1 MSDDD
6 EMHGYMRLPVG
17 ADGKPLAPRETVYEV
32 NGDGTRYVVAGYQFN
47 DGEVTVYAREDG
59 LFTHTAFEPDELTHH
74 EPDSWERLRLDL
86 ADMFWHSNGPTER
99 QALELAERATKLA
112 GESCACDRD
121 KVLAVVG
128 DMERLIRGHDVPE
141 NAPVRH
147 WAREL
152 HQACGEVAD

>member
-1 MSDDD
+1 MSDND

-17 ADGKPLAPRETVYEV
+17 ADGEPLAPGETVYKV

-74 EPDSWERLRLDL
+74 EPDSWDRMRLDL
-86 ADMFWHSNGPTER
+86 ANMFWHSDGPTEG
-99 QALELAERATKLA
+99 QAIELAKRATKLA
-112 GESCACDRD
+112 GGGCVCDRD

-128 DMERLIRGHDVPE
+128 DMKRLIRGHDVPE
-141 NAPVRH
+141 NAPVRR

>member
-1 MSDDD
+1 MSDD
-6 EMHGYMRLPVG
+6 ETRGYMRLPVG
-17 ADGKPLAPRETVYEV
+17 ADGKPLAPRETVYKV
-32 NGDGTRYVVAGYQFN
+32 KGDGTHYVVAGYQFN

-74 EPDSWERLRLDL
+74 EPDSWDRLRLDL
-86 ADMFWHSNGPTER
+86 ANMFWHSNGPTEG
-99 QALELAERATKLA
+99 QAIELAKRATKLA

-128 DMERLIRGHDVPE
+128 DMERSMRGHDVPE
-141 NAPVRH
+141 DAPVAR

-152 HQACGEVAD
+152 RQACGEVVR